1 MPVLF
6 IPWLI
11 FSVLYK
17 FEMPAG
23 YWTAPECA
31 DSTKKPL
38 CRKYFV
44 LSRVALRQ
52 WRHSCFCLDTFMVVE
67 MNIAIYHLICFLERV
82 GLVPVDTFRFQD

>member
-23 YWTAPECA
+23 
-31 DSTKKPL
+31 
-38 CRKYFV
+38 
-44 LSRVALRQ
+44 
-52 WRHSCFCLDTFMVVE
+52 
-67 MNIAIYHLICFLERV
+67 V
-82 GLVPVDTFRFQD
+82 GPPQNVRTVQKSPYVGN